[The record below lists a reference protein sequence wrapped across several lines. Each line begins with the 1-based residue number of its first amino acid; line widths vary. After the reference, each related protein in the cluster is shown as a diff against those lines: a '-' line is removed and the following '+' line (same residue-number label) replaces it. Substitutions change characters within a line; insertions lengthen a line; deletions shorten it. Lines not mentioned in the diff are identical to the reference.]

1 MEAEALARAEARGMK
16 PVVPAPGTVRRG
28 VWRVPLLLA
37 LSSVVGLLF
46 ALLTTISGTF
56 CPGLPSA
63 RPSP

>member
-1 MEAEALARAEARGMK
+1 M
-16 PVVPAPGTVRRG
+16 PAPGTVRRG

-37 LSSVVGLLF
+37 LSIVVGLLS
-46 ALLTTISGTF
+46 ALLGAISGTF